1 MVTNN
6 NLGHLIKE
14 ARKIKSKGINAL
26 YTQKSLAND
35 VGKSRSYIG
44 DIESGRIIPNNN
56 LLKDIAKACGVEI
69 EFFHAYLEA
78 SIVKALQKFPE
89 TTLKDVK
96 ELFEHDYTA
105 ESYIVKK
112 TDPSVELN
120 GYFNKEDILKEYVPE
135 DFPTHKRIRL
145 LMEQKSLSYDE
156 LAKIAEVDIKDLL
169 YLSDGIIQLKNPDRK
184 IQDSI
189 IKKVARALDTTEDFL
204 NCKTNMKKTTSVV
217 KEFSEEYE
225 FSVSKAEEILK
236 KEVKSILLLPAA
248 SKYFGKDLSVFTEEE
263 LEKISYDLMGLLK
276 FLVNRP

>member
-14 ARKIKSKGINAL
+14 ARKIKSKEINAL

-78 SIVKALQKFPE
+78 SIVKVLQKFPE

-189 IKKVARALDTTEDFL
+189 IEKVARALDTTEDFL

-225 FSVSKAEEILK
+225 FSVSKAEETLK